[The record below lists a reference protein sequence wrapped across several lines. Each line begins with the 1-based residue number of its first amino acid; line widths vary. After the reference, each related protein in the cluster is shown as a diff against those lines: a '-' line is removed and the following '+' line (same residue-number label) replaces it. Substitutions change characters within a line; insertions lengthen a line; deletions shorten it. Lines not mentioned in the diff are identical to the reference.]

1 MKRSYLR
8 RPLHFSL
15 LCRVMPLSS
24 RRAAVSALHGAT
36 LQSKPLRRSA
46 SSSTMQAHVGNAT
59 GQAATICRR
68 KTKGI
73 PALHW
78 TTVHSAF
85 GNRDRSGK
93 KSFSTASRSATASS
107 YCGEASRVKF
117 IPKGLFDPTFK
128 KDQLEAD
135 ERRRDLQQ
143 RKELREHREL
153 PVALR
158 EAESRPILSSHS
170 RNSAGAQDFQKL
182 NQTQFSLQ
190 GRVWKREAS
199 LAELLLSGP
208 TFREAITHE
217 GKCQE
222 AGLPLKDSCTHST
235 SEVPLSK
242 NYLQLQTLDITARPQ
257 LAKHMDM
264 CRKEKRQQVQPTN
277 LRKLQDQ
284 EFVLQTK
291 KQACAEEKD
300 AESGTQASNSIAS
313 ENLNP
318 SDMQQMAVHTK
329 QARPL
334 RTPVLHL
341 WLAGDE
347 APSHSTKSSLNF
359 TETLSLQN
367 VVGMRTQQDFLEGP
381 LKPSS
386 DQATRLHEE
395 KNLKWL
401 NSRRQSAIKATI
413 QDIDFLKQKVVASA
427 SPIKVKTLLPMIETR
442 PAEKQL
448 WLEGILVEL
457 AETLRNGPPDD
468 TAKGIECL
476 LTFLQQH
483 HGAALHEVT
492 VLQLLKHV
500 RQRLRQNDIN
510 GSANISR
517 GASASTVQSSQFL
530 KQHAGK
536 RQERSRPSTPLSGE
550 ATVHHQKTESCYVF
564 DKSLR
569 RFQQLCSGTV
579 VARDLTNAS
588 AMKGLHEHLHLQQAK
603 HSVKYDEKV
612 CQAIILVFCATRVM
626 PLNCAPR
633 ALRGTMI
640 NSCACS
646 FRN

>member
-1 MKRSYLR
+1 
-8 RPLHFSL
+8 
-15 LCRVMPLSS
+15 MPLSS
-24 RRAAVSALHGAT
+24 RREAVSALRGAA
-36 LQSKPLRRSA
+36 LQSEPLRRSA

-107 YCGEASRVKF
+107 YCGGASRVKF
-117 IPKGLFDPTFK
+117 LSKGLFDPTFK

-143 RKELREHREL
+143 RKELREHKEL

-158 EAESRPILSSHS
+158 EAESRTILSSHS

-217 GKCQE
+217 EKCQE
-222 AGLPLKDSCTHST
+222 TGLPLKESCTHST

-242 NYLQLQTLDITARPQ
+242 NYLQLQTLDIAARSQ
-257 LAKHMDM
+257 LAKHMDI
-264 CRKEKRQQVQPTN
+264 CRKEKRQKVQPTN

-284 EFVLQTK
+284 EFVMQTK
-291 KQACAEEKD
+291 EQACAEEKE
-300 AESGTQASNSIAS
+300 AEPGTQASNSIDS
-313 ENLNP
+313 EHLNP
-318 SDMQQMAVHTK
+318 PDIQQMAVHTK
-329 QARPL
+329 QAGPL

-347 APSHSTKSSLNF
+347 APSHSAKSNLNLTESL
-359 TETLSLQN
+359 SRQN
-367 VVGMRTQQDFLEGP
+367 VVSVRTQQDFLEGP
-381 LKPSS
+381 LKLSLG
-386 DQATRLHEE
+386 QAARIHEE
-395 KNLKWL
+395 KNLKRL
-401 NSRRQSAIKATI
+401 KSRSQSAIKATI
-413 QDIDFLKQKVVASA
+413 QDIDFLKQKVVAGP
-427 SPIKVKTLLPMIETR
+427 SPIKVNTLLPMTETG

-448 WLEGILVEL
+448 WLEGVLVEL

-483 HGAALHEVT
+483 HGTALHEVT

-500 RQRLRQNDIN
+500 RQRLRQKDIN
-510 GSANISR
+510 GYANISR
-517 GASASTVQSSQFL
+517 GASASSVQSSQSL
-530 KQHAGK
+530 KQHAGT
-536 RQERSRPSTPLSGE
+536 RQERSRPSTPLCGE
-550 ATVHHQKTESCYVF
+550 ATSHHQKTESCYVS

-569 RFQQLCSGTV
+569 RIQQLSSGTV

-588 AMKGLHEHLHLQQAK
+588 AMKGLHEHLHMQQAE

-612 CQAIILVFCATRVM
+612 RQAVTIVFCATRVM
-626 PLNCAPR
+626 LLNCAPK
-633 ALRGTMI
+633 ALRGTVI

-646 FRN
+646 FRS